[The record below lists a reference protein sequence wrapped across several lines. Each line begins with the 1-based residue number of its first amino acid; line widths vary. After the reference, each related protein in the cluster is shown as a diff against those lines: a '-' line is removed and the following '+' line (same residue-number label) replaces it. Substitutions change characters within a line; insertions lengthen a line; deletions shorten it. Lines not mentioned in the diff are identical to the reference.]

1 MDWKNPWNTSMK
13 RASQMGRGCKQV
25 VSHASY
31 FTGSDCS
38 FWVPFSINGISTFQ
52 PGTSLGRMTGLNRNG
67 WISDHRHISEKMKK
81 KEISHPQKWDR
92 WPGDN
97 WQAEGWGANI
107 LFVSIF
113 TGSCSSHISW
123 DPKPQGW
130 GEWRVQGWVW
140 AHCATPT
147 PFSSMPALLLRKVFF
162 WSMINCPGCVP
173 FQCLCHPQ
181 APDWGREEA
190 LALCKHCS
198 TTDKTLVWY
207 QCYSRHK
214 SKTHHHMG
222 CWREYQPHLSQTTSN
237 LFRSSV

>member
-1 MDWKNPWNTSMK
+1 MDEYLT
-13 RASQMGRGCKQV
+13 
-25 VSHASY
+25 
-31 FTGSDCS
+31 TGTLVRK
-38 FWVPFSINGISTFQ
+38 W
-52 PGTSLGRMTGLNRNG
+52 R
-67 WISDHRHISEKMKK
+67 KK
-81 KEISHPQKWDR
+81 KFHTPKNETGDLVTTGRQK
-92 WPGDN
+92 
-97 WQAEGWGANI
+97 AEVLDI

-113 TGSCSSHISW
+113 TGNCSSHISW
-123 DPKPQGW
+123 EPKPQGW

-147 PFSSMPALLLRKVFF
+147 SFSSMPALLLRKVFF

-198 TTDKTLVWY
+198 AIDKTLVWY